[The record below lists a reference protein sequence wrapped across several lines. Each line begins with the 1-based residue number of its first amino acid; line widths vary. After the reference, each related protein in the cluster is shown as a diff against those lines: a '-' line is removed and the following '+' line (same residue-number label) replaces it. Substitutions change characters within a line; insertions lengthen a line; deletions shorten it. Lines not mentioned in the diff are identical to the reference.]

1 MPGMNILLQIPNARS
16 IQIPPIIT
24 GLKTNEFLSPRDNL
38 GYSLDLKTG
47 KFCQ

>member
-1 MPGMNILLQIPNARS
+1 MPGMNTLLQIPNARNT
-16 IQIPPIIT
+16 QIPPITT
-24 GLKTNEFLSPRDNL
+24 GLEVDEFLSPRDNL